1 MRVTKSQIVHGAADY
16 LREEVLPK
24 MADNRAMQIL
34 LTIGA
39 NAALANGKTVD
50 AIFSNNLVRAFLE
63 DDGTGTY
70 DIAAVAD
77 ALRSAVEQYGSFP
90 VRIPAI
96 PFLSPNTITLNLG
109 ASDVDAIRRRI
120 ENAV

>member
-1 MRVTKSQIVHGAADY
+1 MRVTKIQIVHGAADY

-39 NAALANGKTVD
+39 NAALANSKAVD
-50 AIFSNNLVRAFLE
+50 AVFSNNLVRSFLE

-70 DIAAVAD
+70 DIGAVAD

>member
-24 MADNRAMQIL
+24 MADNRALQIL

-39 NAALANGKTVD
+39 NAALANSKAVD
-50 AIFSNNLVRAFLE
+50 AVFNNNLVRAFLE

-70 DIAAVAD
+70 DIGAVAD

-96 PFLSPNTITLNLG
+96 PFLSPNTITLSLG

-120 ENAV
+120 ENSV

>member
-1 MRVTKSQIVHGAADY
+1 MRVTKIQIVHGAADY

-39 NAALANGKTVD
+39 NAALANSKAVD
-50 AIFSNNLVRAFLE
+50 AVFNNNLVRAFLE

-70 DIAAVAD
+70 DIGAVAD

-90 VRIPAI
+90 VQIPAI